1 MSKINSDFLKKT
13 INELITTRKQRKF
26 LETVELQI
34 GLRDYDPDKRFNG
47 VVRLPFQA
55 YSHLKVPPS
64 LPRFASSP
72 TPHTLRKPLQTT
84 SPTSM
89 LRVSRPSIRTRP
101 KSKSGPR
108 STTSFW
114 PATQLE
120 SKSPSFWAT
129 FWSRWVST
137 PSSSLRERR
146 SSQRLINSN
155 TPSSSSPRRLP
166 ASEPPSETS
175 TSLRTRSDKT

>member
-55 YSHLKVPPS
+55 YSNLKVPHPS
-64 LPRFASSP
+64 PRSASSP
-72 TPHTLRKPLQTT
+72 TPHTLKKPPPTT

-89 LRVSRPSIRTRP
+89 SKVLRPSIRIRP
-101 KSKSGPR
+101 KSKSGPK
-108 STTSFW
+108 STTSSS
-114 PATQLE
+114 PVTQLE
-120 SKSPSFWAT
+120 NKSPNFWAT
-129 FWSRWVST
+129 SWSRWVST
-137 PSSSLRERR
+137 PSF
-146 SSQRLINSN
+146 SQKEKKLLLKLTN
-155 TPSSSSPRRLP
+155 
-166 ASEPPSETS
+166 
-175 TSLRTRSDKT
+175 